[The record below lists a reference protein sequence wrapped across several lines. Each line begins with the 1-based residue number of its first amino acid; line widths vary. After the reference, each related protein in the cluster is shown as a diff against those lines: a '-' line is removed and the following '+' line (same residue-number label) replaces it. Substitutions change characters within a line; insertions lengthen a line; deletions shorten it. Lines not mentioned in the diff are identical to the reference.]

1 MAQTGSYEKRNGWWL
16 LRYREQVV
24 VDGERKTILRNRK
37 LATLEE
43 YPPKRQRGRKAAEGD
58 NVAAPDSS
66 HRRKSFDDTPD
77 AIKQLAREFLD
88 SANDDQRM
96 PEQVRKL
103 GEFVESVYL
112 PWAKAQLKPSTLKGY
127 KSLWYRDLKPRV
139 SDAWMRDVR
148 TYTVNGWLREIAK
161 NKPELTTA
169 TFQRLKSFLSGVF
182 SIAKNM
188 GYYDSPNPVRDA
200 DLPKAKKGTTT
211 HAHTLAEIQLMFAF
225 LPEPAA
231 TIVAVA
237 AYAGLRRSEIRG
249 LRWEEYDG
257 VALKVTRSVWEGYV
271 GEPKT
276 EASADDVPIIAPL
289 RERLEQHRQA
299 LTARLGRRPVSGWMF
314 ESEAGTPIHLGNLIN
329 REILPALNLCQTC
342 RKTEDGHLDADHDY
356 VRDAS
361 RPTWH
366 GFHAFRRGLATNLST
381 LGIPAEIIRLIL
393 RHSDVATTQ
402 RHYIKPPKDE
412 VRKAMDRLE
421 AHLEEQAKIAK
432 TTTLPN

>member
-43 YPPKRQRGRKAAEGD
+43 YPTKRQRGRKAAGEVE
-58 NVAAPDSS
+58 NPAPPDSS

-77 AIKQLAREFLD
+77 AVKQLAREFLD

-96 PEQVRKL
+96 PEQVR
-103 GEFVESVYL
+103 
-112 PWAKAQLKPSTLKGY
+112 
-127 KSLWYRDLKPRV
+127 DLKPRV
-139 SDAWMRDVR
+139 SDVWMRDVR
-148 TYTVNGWLREIAK
+148 TYTVNGWLRDTAK

-200 DLPKAKKGTTT
+200 DLPKAKKGTST
-211 HAHTLAEIQLMFAF
+211 HAHTLAEIQLMLAV

-289 RERLEQHRQA
+289 RDRLEQHRQHLA
-299 LTARLGRRPVSGWMF
+299 ERLGRRSASGWMF

-329 REILPALNLCQTC
+329 REILPTLNICAMC
-342 RKTEDGHLDADHDY
+342 RETEDEHADADHEY
-356 VRDAS
+356 VRDSS

-366 GFHAFRRGLATNLST
+366 GFHAFRRGLATNLSA

-412 VRKAMDRLE
+412 VRKAMDKLE
-421 AHLEEQAKIAK
+421 AHLEERAK
-432 TTTLPN
+432 TAKATTLPN